1 VITDYKLRIMLI
13 LLIPVVGA
21 ADTQTDMTA
30 LRNGGVLMSAIRLG
44 KADIS
49 G

>member
-1 VITDYKLRIMLI
+1 V
-13 LLIPVVGA
+13 
-21 ADTQTDMTA
+21 TDMTA

-44 KADIS
+44 KADIC